1 MRIFKVKKYLKSQ
14 NFILLNGDAIFDFNI
29 NKLFNNHIRKKID
42 ITFLG
47 NPAQLPYGVVIFEKN
62 KISGFKRDIIF
73 NLVKNNQ
80 KKNFIGYVYSGIS
93 IINKKIM
100 DLRFKN
106 FNNFE
111 KDFYP
116 KIIKKFKSDF
126 NHIQG
131 TWYSIDNQKDVNF
144 LNEKK
149 TSKYLSIKK
158 ILKKLND

>member
-29 NKLFNNHIRKKID
+29 NKLFNNHIRKKIA
-42 ITFLG
+42 ITFLC

-73 NLVKNNQ
+73 NSVKNNQ

-106 FNNFE
+106 YNNFE

-116 KIIKKFKSDF
+116 KIIKKFKSDDP
-126 NHIQG
+126 
-131 TWYSIDNQKDVNF
+131 SICLEIFKSNNF
-144 LNEKK
+144 LGA
-149 TSKYLSIKK
+149 LVL
-158 ILKKLND
+158 ILLFVGKFS